1 MTTAIML
8 GLSVAI
14 AVFTSRT
21 AARYGATGMAV
32 GMAAMMAAMGTGL
45 ASGYGAGTEWDLGW
59 ATFVGVLAGGIHG
72 LVMGRR
78 HGPMAALDGAGGG
91 VMGGLM
97 GPMLAVML
105 LYLPLSLASTALLM
119 LLLQTL
125 FSAGAV
131 YLVAAGANAPEA
143 RHGWLGML
151 GRVLGAGQGITDVV
165 EKHGVPT
172 PVTVA
177 KEPRRRVD
185 RTASKPTLNHGAN
198 WGNRV
203 TIAFV
208 VVTVGFGAVV
218 FTGWPVDL
226 LAGTQ
231 QGALTAQSFAPDVP
245 AVAPTI
251 SSNGVQLVA
260 MTLRAGRYEP
270 RLVDIKAAAP
280 VRLSME
286 AIGDP
291 G

>member
-1 MTTAIML
+1 MTAAIML
-8 GLSVAI
+8 GLAVAI

-21 AARYGATGMAV
+21 AARYGATGMAA

-45 ASGYGAGTEWDLGW
+45 AAGYAAGTEWDLGW
-59 ATFVGVLAGGIHG
+59 ATLLGVLAGGVHG

-78 HGPMAALDGAGGG
+78 HGPMAAVDGAGGG

-119 LLLQTL
+119 LVLQAL

-143 RHGWLGML
+143 TQGWLGIL

-172 PVTVA
+172 PVRVA
-177 KEPRRRVD
+177 RRPESRPA
-185 RTASKPTLNHGAN
+185 RATSKQVTKPAAN
-198 WGNRV
+198 WGNRL

-208 VVTVGFGAVV
+208 VVAVGFGAVV
-218 FTGWPVDL
+218 VTGWPVDL

-251 SSNGVQLVA
+251 SSAGVQMVA

-270 RLVDIKAAAP
+270 RLVDLKAAAP
-280 VRLSME
+280 VRLSMQ